1 MLAHLLAVLLIMIT
15 WLDAEHNW
23 LSKVD
28 AMKAPWYE
36 QYSWA
41 YYWGTTIMFTV
52 GFGDISA
59 VHYKEALFVVLIQ
72 AFSCIILAYNINC
85 VGILLS
91 NLRAEDNEKVKKQ
104 KILKHLSEK
113 NNISQDLIARISNY
127 IEECSSMKK
136 NFNI

>member
-1 MLAHLLAVLLIMIT
+1 MLAHLLSVLLIMIT
-15 WLDAEHNW
+15 WLDTEHNW